1 VKAKQLLASTDA
13 QVEERLY
20 FKQKPTVEEIQA
32 LAAKLPGGARDLL
45 STRSRRYKE
54 LELADKELSDQELIA
69 LLAAE
74 PGLWRRPVVIRG
86 DQVVIGYDQKSLE
99 TLLA

>member
-1 VKAKQLLASTDA
+1 MKAKQLLASKD
-13 QVEERLY
+13 VDVNERLY
-20 FKQKPTVEEIQA
+20 FKQKPTVEEVRA
-32 LAAKLPGGARDLL
+32 LAARLPGGAKELL

-54 LELADKELSDQELIA
+54 MELAERELSEEELIN

-86 DQVVIGYDQKSLE
+86 DQVVIGYDARRLDE
-99 TLLA
+99 LLS